1 MIIEILLLAVS
12 IWLSRKVIKSIW
24 NNKQVIGCFF
34 LSILLLLLVAQTIVY
49 LFSLINESPK
59 EYPYVEIL
67 LISLFLLF
75 VRTKHFRTLIELVLG
90 LGYAF
95 LFFKVLKLTFF
106 SMEAES
112 GYILTASSWFI
123 LALLSVL
130 ASKLLNFDDD
140 FTPSSIIFI
149 LLGGISIFFSL
160 MIIVRTIGYLL
171 ITLLVFLW
179 PII

>member
-1 MIIEILLLAVS
+1 MIGTLVTLGLILLVLFGLKKLNKYKYRA
-12 IWLSRKVIKSIW
+12 IVILYST
-24 NNKQVIGCFF
+24 VISFI
-34 LSILLLLLVAQTIVY
+34 SA
-49 LFSLINESPK
+49 LI
-59 EYPYVEIL
+59 
-67 LISLFLLF
+67 
-75 VRTKHFRTLIELVLG
+75 RMKHFRTLIELVLG